1 MRVVYQ
7 AEHLLDAHLVRGALE
22 AQGVR
27 AWVNGEYLTGAIG
40 ELPVSGLLSVM
51 VSDLDWDAA
60 QRVLEALREARAA
73 TASDE
78 ITDLPEPATPL
89 PWPA

>member
-73 TASDE
+73 AASDE
-78 ITDLPEPATPL
+78 LPDLPEPATPL